1 MYRDAWGFGGD
12 NTSFFSVGT
21 KKQKNLCEYVWGH
34 PHALCFWGV
43 APQANFAAW
52 GFVWG
57 GFAWVCDTG
66 VSLLYAGPN
75 QDPWGCTTGDFQT
88 ILAGIGQKY
97 IQHDP

>member
-1 MYRDAWGFGGD
+1 MGIGGRQYKF
-12 NTSFFSVGT
+12 FFSVGT
-21 KKQKNLCEYVWGH
+21 KKQKNLCGVRVGTS
-34 PHALCFWGV
+34 LCLIFWGV

-75 QDPWGCTTGDFQT
+75 QDPWGCTTGDFQI
-88 ILAGIGQKY
+88 ILAGI
-97 IQHDP
+97 

>member
-1 MYRDAWGFGGD
+1 MYRDAWGLGGG

-21 KKQKNLCEYVWGH
+21 KKQKNLCEVCVGTS
-34 PHALCFWGV
+34 PRIIFLGV